1 MDGWVQF
8 NYDCELVI
16 QSIYLNM
23 SYFEKGKNSAQVATK
38 ADIEEFK
45 FWFIKMLTGQ
55 AVILIGLMFAML
67 QFFLK

>member
-1 MDGWVQF
+1 
-8 NYDCELVI
+8 
-16 QSIYLNM
+16 M
-23 SYFEKGKNSAQVATK
+23 SYFEKGENFSQVATK

-67 QFFLK
+67 QFFPK